1 MVPRIIIQTG
11 SIIKTGNCSLNRK
24 KNIKEATIS
33 VTDVILRCI
42 CVIWISVSR
51 VISSA
56 VHHLI
61 DRGCQIQSNRVLLSI
76 CRGYFFIESIE
87 VMRATSFD
95 VRQSDFTFNMQ
106 PYTKITSILM
116 LSFWDARWLLAQ
128 NILIFLLKS
137 PTETHTHTLVN
148 GLFGKHMNWSLCP
161 HRSGN
166 RSRTHPAAKR
176 SKSSLGRNKY
186 K

>member
-1 MVPRIIIQTG
+1 MTCDDDVFINTWIWWWKMNTRWEYSYMCNWRVAMVPRIIIQTG
-11 SIIKTGNCSLNRK
+11 SLIKTGNCSLNRK
-24 KNIKEATIS
+24 IYIKEATIS

-76 CRGYFFIESIE
+76 CRGYSFIESIE

-106 PYTKITSILM
+106 PYTKITSIFKPWRHL
-116 LSFWDARWLLAQ
+116 
-128 NILIFLLKS
+128 
-137 PTETHTHTLVN
+137 
-148 GLFGKHMNWSLCP
+148 
-161 HRSGN
+161 
-166 RSRTHPAAKR
+166 
-176 SKSSLGRNKY
+176 
-186 K
+186 